1 MFFHAANVRR
11 LAARRLLP
19 ALGGLLA
26 GLFLSPSHAAAA
38 TTAVVAPTNAASAA
52 TPRTTAAVAATTNA
66 WPTAEFLVERV
77 VERSAWN
84 EAQQIRNRYSFT
96 RRHITDELTDKGL
109 LKDRKDRVYEATP
122 IGGVSHSR
130 LVLKD
135 GQPLSAKEAKKE
147 TEKEQKAWE
156 VSTTGLQQPITPD
169 KGRSINHDLVH
180 RFRFEVIG
188 EETLRGRRS
197 YVLTMEPKSRDLPVK
212 QLQDNFFNKLA
223 GKVWIDAVDFEVAK
237 AEISLREKVP
247 ILLNLI
253 GAMNKFTIHFRK
265 QRLPEG
271 VWLTDRSWV
280 DLETRKLMLNSHVNH
295 LLEWRDFKLVGPA
308 PTNFV
313 PAAVMPARA
322 PAPTLTP
329 APPPTPA
336 PANTLPPSSTKP

>member
-1 MFFHAANVRR
+1 MFFPAANVRR
-11 LAARRLLP
+11 LAARRFLS
-19 ALGGLLA
+19 ALAGLLA
-26 GLFLSPSHAAAA
+26 GLLFAVSPPNANAA
-38 TTAVVAPTNAASAA
+38 TTAAAAASAA
-52 TPRTTAAVAATTNA
+52 TAAPPVAAPTNA
-66 WPTAEFLVERV
+66 WPSADFLVERV
-77 VERSAWN
+77 VERSTWN

-96 RRHITDELTDKGL
+96 RRHTTDELTDKGV
-109 LKDRKDRVYEATP
+109 LKDRQDRVFEATP

-135 GQPLSAKEAKKE
+135 GKPLSAKEAKKE

-156 VSTTGLQQPITPD
+156 GATTGLQQPITPD
-169 KGRSINHDLVH
+169 KGRSINHDLVQ
-180 RFRFEVIG
+180 RFRFAVIG
-188 EETLRGRRS
+188 EELFRGRRS
-197 YVLTMEPKSRDLPVK
+197 YVLTMEPRSRDLPVK
-212 QLQDNFFNKLA
+212 QLQDNFFNKLG
-223 GKVWIDAVDFEVAK
+223 GKVWIDAADYEVAK

-295 LLEWRDFKLVGPA
+295 LLEWRDFKLIGPA

-313 PAAVMPARA
+313 PTGVA
-322 PAPTLTP
+322 PAPTPALSPMP
-329 APPPTPA
+329 APGPAPTPA
-336 PANTLPPSSTKP
+336 PAAPATPIKP

>member
-1 MFFHAANVRR
+1 MSFHPANVRR
-11 LAARRLLP
+11 LAARCFPP
-19 ALGGLLA
+19 ALAGLLA
-26 GLFLSPSHAAAA
+26 GLLPYVAPPRAHAAA
-38 TTAVVAPTNAASAA
+38 TAIVAPTNTTPAAA
-52 TPRTTAAVAATTNA
+52 TPAVTTTTNA
-66 WPTAEFLVERV
+66 WPTADFLVERV

-109 LKDRKDRVYEATP
+109 LKDRQDRVYEATP

-147 TEKEQKAWE
+147 TEKERKAWE
-156 VSTTGLQQPITPD
+156 ASTTGLQQPITPD
-169 KGRSINHDLVH
+169 KGRSINQDLVQ

-188 EETLRGRRS
+188 EEIFRGRRS
-197 YVLTMEPKSRDLPVK
+197 YVLTMEPKSRVLPVK
-212 QLQDNFFNKLA
+212 QLQDNFFNKLG
-223 GKVWIDAVDFEVAK
+223 GKVWIDAADFEVAK

-247 ILLNLI
+247 ILLNLV

-313 PAAVMPARA
+313 PASVPPAA
-322 PAPTLTP
+322 KLPPAPT
-329 APPPTPA
+329 PTPA
-336 PANTLPPSSTKP
+336 PANTVPPESIKP

>member
-1 MFFHAANVRR
+1 MFFHAANIRR
-11 LAARRLLP
+11 LAVRCFLTTLA
-19 ALGGLLA
+19 GLLA
-26 GLFLSPSHAAAA
+26 GFFLSASPSHAYAAA
-38 TTAVVAPTNAASAA
+38 AAAGPAA
-52 TPRTTAAVAATTNA
+52 TSASGAAVPAATTNA

-77 VERSAWN
+77 VERSTWN
-84 EAQQIRNRYSFT
+84 ETQQIRNRYSFT

-156 VSTTGLQQPITPD
+156 GATTGLQQPITPD

-180 RFRFEVIG
+180 RFHFEVIG
-188 EETLRGRRS
+188 EEILRGRRS

-223 GKVWIDAVDFEVAK
+223 GKVWIDAADFEVAK

-313 PAAVMPARA
+313 PAAVA
-322 PAPTLTP
+322 PAPAPGPALAPGPTAPATP
-329 APPPTPA
+329 A
-336 PANTLPPSSTKP
+336 KP

>member
-1 MFFHAANVRR
+1 MSFQAATVLRR
-11 LAARRLLP
+11 PSRCFSP
-19 ALGGLLA
+19 ALAGLLA
-26 GLFLSPSHAAAA
+26 WLLLSASPPRANAAA
-38 TTAVVAPTNAASAA
+38 TAVVATTNTAAA
-52 TPRTTAAVAATTNA
+52 TPTATLAKTNA

-84 EAQQIRNRYSFT
+84 ETQQIRNRYSFT

-147 TEKEQKAWE
+147 AEKEQKAWE
-156 VSTTGLQQPITPD
+156 ASTTGLQQPITPD
-169 KGRSINHDLVH
+169 KGRSINHDLVQ
-180 RFRFEVIG
+180 RFHFEVIG
-188 EETLRGRRS
+188 EELFRGRRS

-212 QLQDNFFNKLA
+212 QLQDNFFNKLG
-223 GKVWIDAVDFEVAK
+223 GKVWIDAADYEVAK

-313 PAAVMPARA
+313 PTSATPARA
-322 PAPTLTP
+322 PSPS
-329 APPPTPA
+329 PTPA
-336 PANTLPPSSTKP
+336 PGPPVTPPKP

>member
-1 MFFHAANVRR
+1 MFFPAANVRR
-11 LAARRLLP
+11 LAARCFLP
-19 ALGGLLA
+19 ALAGLLA
-26 GLFLSPSHAAAA
+26 ALLFAVSPSHAAAA
-38 TTAVVAPTNAASAA
+38 APAVTAATATATQAVAAPTNAWPAA
-52 TPRTTAAVAATTNA
+52 D
-66 WPTAEFLVERV
+66 FLVERV
-77 VERSAWN
+77 VERSTWN

-109 LKDRKDRVYEATP
+109 LKDRQDRVYEATP

-135 GQPLSAKEAKKE
+135 GKPLSAKEAKKE

-156 VSTTGLQQPITPD
+156 GATTGLQQPITPD
-169 KGRSINHDLVH
+169 KGRSINHDLVQ

-197 YVLTMEPKSRDLPVK
+197 YVLTMTPRSRDLPVK
-212 QLQDNFFNKLA
+212 QLQDNFFNKLG
-223 GKVWIDAVDFEVAK
+223 GKVWIDAADYEVAK

-280 DLETRKLMLNSHVNH
+280 DLETRKLMLSSHVNH
-295 LLEWRDFKLVGPA
+295 LLEWRDFKLIGPA

-313 PAAVMPARA
+313 PAGVV
-322 PAPTLTP
+322 PAPTPTP
-329 APPPTPA
+329 ALSPTPA
-336 PANTLPPSSTKP
+336 PAAPATPIKP